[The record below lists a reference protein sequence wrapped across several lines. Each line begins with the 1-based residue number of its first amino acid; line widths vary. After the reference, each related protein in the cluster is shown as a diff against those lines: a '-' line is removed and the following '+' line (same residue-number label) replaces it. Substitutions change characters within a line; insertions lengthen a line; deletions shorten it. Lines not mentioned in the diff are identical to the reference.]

1 MYDIQ
6 CTYCVTVSIS
16 FQIFICLIQYSKRC
30 QNSWAEQPS
39 HRNLVIGC
47 IVHCLPV
54 KQSNVHCSVKLPL
67 SSSGLVR
74 LVQCLAPVTAD
85 NTIRSEPEPASAELV
100 QTDTAVP
107 EHSGKIADS
116 LAVIFFICITATPIH
131 SSDQKTRTS
140 ASDLWC
146 LFILRYP
153 TIVQRQL
160 TEGSELQGC
169 RFDEGLVVRNEA
181 GSQQLVPGRGCQ

>member
-1 MYDIQ
+1 MSEQ
-6 CTYCVTVSIS
+6 
-16 FQIFICLIQYSKRC
+16 L
-30 QNSWAEQPS
+30 SWAALPPKS
-39 HRNLVIGC
+39 RHRFAMFIAVLSILCPAPAWFGW
-47 IVHCLPV
+47 
-54 KQSNVHCSVKLPL
+54 CSA
-67 SSSGLVR
+67 
-74 LVQCLAPVTAD
+74 QCLAPTAD

-116 LAVIFFICITATPIH
+116 LVFIFFVCITGTGSHIL
-131 SSDQKTRTS
+131 SSDQRTRTTS
-140 ASDLWC
+140 AA
-146 LFILRYP
+146 FILTINP
-153 TIVQRQL
+153 SIVQRQL